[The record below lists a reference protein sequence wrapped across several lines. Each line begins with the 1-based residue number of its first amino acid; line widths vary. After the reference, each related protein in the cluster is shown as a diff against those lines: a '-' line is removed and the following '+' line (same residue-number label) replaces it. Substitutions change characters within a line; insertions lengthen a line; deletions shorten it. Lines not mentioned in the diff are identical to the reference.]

1 MGPRYRAHRG
11 AQGLEPGYGRHLHP
25 LAPTTHRRL
34 PSRRLRAPPLPEG
47 FHHLDC
53 LAARCLTTPPGR
65 CPQAHGRYAWNL
77 ACLTLQKGDCPAHL
91 LPVGPPGLLL
101 VDFYPRESR
110 LITFRDPSSFLVLYN
125 PTCNDLV
132 ARHLR
137 ELASKVCSYTAIRG
151 RSGVVVCL
159 S

>member
-1 MGPRYRAHRG
+1 MPYNA
-11 AQGLEPGYGRHLHP
+11 AWMVSAGRWEVWMD
-25 LAPTTHRRL
+25 LASL
-34 PSRRLRAPPLPEG
+34 ALR
-47 FHHLDC
+47 
-53 LAARCLTTPPGR
+53 
-65 CPQAHGRYAWNL
+65 
-77 ACLTLQKGDCPAHL
+77 KGNCPAHL
-91 LPVGPPGLLL
+91 LSVGPPGLLL

-137 ELASKVCSYTAIRG
+137 ELASKVRLYTAIRG
-151 RSGVVVCL
+151 KSGILLWL